1 MKKIY
6 YIVAALLLSVTFSS
20 CGEKWL
26 EADPHSQM
34 NIDEYYTTTA
44 RIHEALVAAYD
55 PLQWFDWNNVQYCPI
70 PLIYEV
76 MADDIYPGGADVN
89 DNRHYHLM
97 FDFIAEP
104 TTVCSSVWTVAYS
117 GVKRANAV
125 HQFMPGVKDISDE
138 EKALYLAEASVLR
151 SYYYC
156 QLWKLWGNIP
166 HYEKNLEP
174 PFICEQSKADDVYAA
189 VIADLE
195 AAINTGALPMKRTT
209 EIGRV
214 TYAAAAMLY
223 AEMVLYQKDKDRM
236 QKALDY
242 LETVIGSGE
251 YALADLGNMWEQ
263 AGEWSSET
271 IFDINYF
278 SDGASRSWSAPLTAG
293 GTVLPRLMGINGM
306 KNSDKFQ
313 NGWGFGPMT
322 ESAAK
327 LFEDGD
333 LREPVTVYEPAV
345 DEPAAEYEARYQN
358 TGYFLAKYL
367 PRKDG
372 LEDKAGGDDDLNWN
386 NNIRIYR
393 YAETLLYAA
402 ELIAVHGCAG
412 KGSADAYLNEVR
424 TRAGL
429 GTVSATLETI
439 MHERHLELMGEGK
452 RYWDLIRTGM
462 AAQTLTPEK
471 DLGGYR
477 TNSWTESKKYLPIP
491 QTEIDAAQ
499 GTLTQNNY

>member
-6 YIVAALLLSVTFSS
+6 YILAAMLLSVTISS

-34 NIDEYYTTTA
+34 NIGDYYNTEA
-44 RIHEALVAAYD
+44 RIKEALVAAYD
-55 PLQWFDWNNVQYCPI
+55 PLQWFDWNGSQYSPI

-89 DNRHYHLM
+89 DNRQYHLM

-104 TTVCSSVWTVAYS
+104 TTVCNSVWTVAYS

-125 HQFMPGVKDISDE
+125 HEFMPGVAGISDE
-138 EKALYLAEASVLR
+138 NKAIFLAEASVLR
-151 SYYYC
+151 AWYYC

-166 HYEKNLEP
+166 YYTQNLEP
-174 PFICEQSKADDVYAA
+174 PFICEQSTADQVYVN
-189 VIADLE
+189 VISDLE
-195 AAINTGALPMKRTT
+195 TVIESDVLPMKRTT

-223 AEMVLYQKDKDRM
+223 AEMVLYQNDKSRM
-236 QKALDY
+236 QTALES
-242 LETVIGSGE
+242 LEKVITSGE
-251 YALADLGNMWEQ
+251 YALASLDTMWEP
-263 AGEWSSET
+263 AGEWSTET

-278 SDGASRSWSAPLTAG
+278 SNGASRSWSAPLTAG

-306 KNSDKFQ
+306 SGSGKFA

-322 ESAAK
+322 QMAAT
-327 LFEDGD
+327 LFEEGD
-333 LREPVTVYEPAV
+333 LREPVTVYQPAV
-345 DEPAAEYEARYQN
+345 DEPSAKYEPRYQD

-367 PRKDG
+367 PRTDG
-372 LEDKAGGDDDLNWN
+372 LTGKAGGDDDLNWN

-402 ELIAVHGCAG
+402 ELIAVHGCTG
-412 KGSADAYLNEVR
+412 TGSADAYLNEVR

-429 GTVSATLETI
+429 GSVAASQETI

-452 RYWDLIRTGM
+452 RYWDLIRTGT
-462 AAQTLTPEK
+462 AAQVLAPAN

-477 TNSWTESKKYLPIP
+477 TNTWSTSKKYLPIP

-499 GTLTQNNY
+499 GTLTQNAY